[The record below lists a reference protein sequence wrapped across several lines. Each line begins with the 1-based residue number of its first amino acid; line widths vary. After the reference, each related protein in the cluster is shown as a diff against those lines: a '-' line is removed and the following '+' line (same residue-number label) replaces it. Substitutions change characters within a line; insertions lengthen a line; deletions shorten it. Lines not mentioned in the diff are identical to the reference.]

1 MVYCPEIGLHIYS
14 KSMKYHKLKKVSKLS
29 RDNIYLKYDN
39 QFKLECVL
47 DYLDSDL
54 TINQVVRKYNIN
66 GRTNLNRWVKLFKDG
81 KFETHQ
87 LNNMATKHKKILLIE
102 KELRKLTREL
112 KQTQMELLAYRKL
125 VDITEQEF
133 NLPIRKKYGSKQSKN

>member
-1 MVYCPEIGLHIYS
+1 
-14 KSMKYHKLKKVSKLS
+14 
-29 RDNIYLKYDN
+29 
-39 QFKLECVL
+39 VL